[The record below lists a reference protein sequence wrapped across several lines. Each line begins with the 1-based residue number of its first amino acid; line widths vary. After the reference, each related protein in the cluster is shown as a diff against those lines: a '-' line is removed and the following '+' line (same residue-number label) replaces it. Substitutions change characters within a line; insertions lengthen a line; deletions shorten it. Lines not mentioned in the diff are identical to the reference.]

1 MIALAG
7 SLLGLI
13 IGAGGTRAS
22 IALARALSI
31 LDLPGEIKIHGK
43 PTPRFGGFG
52 IVLGTLVGHL
62 VAARIDGL
70 WGRWDIATLGGA
82 LVIALTG
89 AIDDVRGLRP
99 VYKLLGQFVAG
110 TAFVVMSG
118 PALDGETLPGLL
130 AFSYVALGVVFIAF
144 MSNALNLL
152 DGMDGLAAGTTVV
165 MASFLT
171 ILAFLEGKQELAL
184 TLGTLVG
191 ACLGFFIYNAPPAK
205 TFMGDIGSL
214 FLGYMMAI
222 AGLQLCLVRPI
233 SVAKVLSVLL
243 VLAVPIVDTC
253 LAMLRRLRSHHDV
266 FSGDRYH
273 IYDCIHRKL
282 GGDTWRTLGVMWG
295 ITLVGG
301 AAGLLAFFAGTSVA
315 VLIAAPVILG
325 MVALA
330 SRVGS
335 LRACA
340 GPGLESVGSRRR
352 SVLTNNR

>member
-1 MIALAG
+1 MISLAG
-7 SLLGLI
+7 LLLGLI
-13 IGAGGTRAS
+13 IAVGGTRAS
-22 IALARALSI
+22 MALARALGI
-31 LDLPGEIKIHGK
+31 LDFPGEIKIHGK

-52 IVLGTLVGHL
+52 IALGTLVAYL
-62 VAARIDGL
+62 VAARVTGL
-70 WGRWDIATLGGA
+70 WRRWDIATLGGA
-82 LVIALTG
+82 LVIGSIG
-89 AIDDVRGLRP
+89 AVDDIRGLRP
-99 VYKLLGQFVAG
+99 LYKLLGQFVAG
-110 TAFVVMSG
+110 TAFVVMSWPG
-118 PALDGETLPGLL
+118 LEGETLPGLL
-130 AFSYVALGVVFIAF
+130 AFPYVALGVLVIAF

-191 ACLGFFIYNAPPAK
+191 ACLGFLIYNAPPAK

-222 AGLQLCLVRPI
+222 AGLQLCFMQPI
-233 SVAKVLSVLL
+233 SVAKVLGVLL

-253 LAMLRRLRSHHDV
+253 LAMLRRLRGHHDV

-295 ITLVGG
+295 ITLLGG
-301 AAGLLAFFAGTSVA
+301 AAGLLAFFADTSVA
-315 VLIAAPVILG
+315 VLIAALVILG
-325 MVALA
+325 MLALA

-335 LRACA
+335 LRASPR
-340 GPGLESVGSRRR
+340 PGKRGVPL
-352 SVLTNNR
+352 

>member
-1 MIALAG
+1 MIPLAG
-7 SLLGLI
+7 LLLGLI
-13 IGAGGTRAS
+13 IAVGGTRAS
-22 IALARALSI
+22 MALARALGI
-31 LDLPGEIKIHGK
+31 LDFPGEIKIHGK

-52 IVLGTLVGHL
+52 IVLGTLVGCL
-62 VAARIDGL
+62 VATGITSL
-70 WGRWDIATLGGA
+70 WDRWGIATLGGA
-82 LVIALTG
+82 LVIGSTG
-89 AIDDVRGLRP
+89 AIDDIRGLRP
-99 VYKLLGQFVAG
+99 PYKLLGQFVAG
-110 TAFVVMSG
+110 TAFVVMSWLG
-118 PALDGETLPGLL
+118 LERETLPGLL
-130 AFSYVALGVVFIAF
+130 AFPYVALGVLFIAF

-171 ILAFLEGKQELAL
+171 VLAFLEGKRELAL

-191 ACLGFFIYNAPPAK
+191 ACLGFLIYNAPPAK
-205 TFMGDIGSL
+205 TFMGDTGSL

-222 AGLQLCLVRPI
+222 AGLQLCFMQPI
-233 SVAKVLSVLL
+233 SVAKVLGVLL

-253 LAMLRRLRSHHDV
+253 LAMLRRLRGHHDV

-282 GGDTWRTLGVMWG
+282 GGNTWRTLGVMWG

-301 AAGLLAFFAGTSVA
+301 AAGLLAFFAGASVA

-330 SRVGS
+330 SRAGS

-340 GPGLESVGSRRR
+340 GPGTRGLS
-352 SVLTNNR
+352 T